1 MPMAMLRGKSRTE
14 IRRPMT
20 VCHTGLSKLWTPVG
34 GHRLAAAG
42 GLVDVVDRGVKMR
55 PHLSSTSTYGDADPT
70 LSAGQFEFESRDY
83 AVTRSIRRPRPC
95 FFVTA
100 RKALVAHRC
109 NFIDREI

>member
-42 GLVDVVDRGVKMR
+42 GLVDVVDRGVKCGLTFHRHQLMETPIRHYQPGNLNSKAATMR
-55 PHLSSTSTYGDADPT
+55 LRA
-70 LSAGQFEFESRDY
+70 Q
-83 AVTRSIRRPRPC
+83 C
-95 FFVTA
+95 
-100 RKALVAHRC
+100 
-109 NFIDREI
+109 